1 MKQRTTEW
9 LEITKNGSAE
19 YHEKQYRE
27 IKRSTIKFFDW
38 LESKGIINPD
48 SKLSIADMAS
58 GMGANL
64 RYMAERYLKS
74 YFLGIDINSELINW
88 GQKFH
93 KDIANTK
100 LIIGDWYNF
109 PTEEHK
115 REFDGIVSFQT
126 LSWLQDFR
134 EPINKL
140 IELEPKWIGLTSLFF
155 EGDINCTIAAQ
166 DYTEPIGGKDYKET
180 YYNIYSLP
188 LVEKF
193 GYIRVSQKVIPKAYP
208 GI

>member
-74 YFLGIDINSELINW
+74 NFLGIDINSFHAANFTCNKSKISVYCTRTQNW
-88 GQKFH
+88 
-93 KDIANTK
+93 
-100 LIIGDWYNF
+100 LVMSWYF
-109 PTEEHK
+109 
-115 REFDGIVSFQT
+115 V
-126 LSWLQDFR
+126 L
-134 EPINKL
+134 
-140 IELEPKWIGLTSLFF
+140 
-155 EGDINCTIAAQ
+155 AQ
-166 DYTEPIGGKDYKET
+166 
-180 YYNIYSLP
+180 
-188 LVEKF
+188 
-193 GYIRVSQKVIPKAYP
+193 Q
-208 GI
+208 